1 MSIEEHPRDEIAT
14 PPLPLAN
21 AGRRR
26 LGKAGIGAAGVLLT
40 LESRV
45 ALATNYRCVAPSAA
59 SLSHGG
65 NSNYVEKGRC
75 EGQPPSYWCEKSR
88 RWPCSKEIQFGALF
102 SCGMDA
108 KYAKAKLID
117 ILKGYDTL
125 GNDYYKFVG
134 GAVATTYFNIL
145 AGYVTV
151 LDEKT
156 LFKMWN
162 TMQSGQAYS
171 PARNVYW
178 TPRQVR
184 KYLENTYLA

>member
-1 MSIEEHPRDEIAT
+1 MSTEQYPHDEMVA
-14 PPLPLAN
+14 PLPPVAN

-88 RWPCSKEIQFGALF
+88 RWPCSKEIEFGALF
-102 SCGMDA
+102 RCGIDA

-117 ILKGYDTL
+117 ILKGYDTP
-125 GNDYYKFVG
+125 DDEFYKFVG

-156 LFKMWN
+156 LYQMW
-162 TMQSGQAYS
+162 TAMQSGQAYS
-171 PARNVYW
+171 PARNVSW
-178 TPRQVR
+178 TPSQVR